1 MRGNLSELWELV
13 MDREA
18 WHAAVHGV
26 AKSRTRL
33 SDWTEMKEVKDLQL
47 ENYEQLMKKMKITQ
61 TDEKAYHV
69 LRLEELILLK
79 WGF

>member
-1 MRGNLSELWELV
+1 
-13 MDREA
+13 
-18 WHAAVHGV
+18 
-26 AKSRTRL
+26 
-33 SDWTEMKEVKDLQL
+33 MKEVKDLQL

-79 WGF
+79 